1 MFIWCVHLT
10 MHLSVIDITT
20 LEMIIKPKIFMGL
33 FLLLAKYKMQHK
45 QTARSSIPLCQCS
58 FFVS

>member
-1 MFIWCVHLT
+1 

-45 QTARSSIPLCQCS
+45 QTVRSSIPLCQCS
-58 FFVS
+58 FFVSWK

>member
-1 MFIWCVHLT
+1 MFILCVHLT

-33 FLLLAKYKMQHK
+33 FLLLAKYKMQHTNK
-45 QTARSSIPLCQCS
+45 LQEVPSCC
-58 FFVS
+58 VSVVSL